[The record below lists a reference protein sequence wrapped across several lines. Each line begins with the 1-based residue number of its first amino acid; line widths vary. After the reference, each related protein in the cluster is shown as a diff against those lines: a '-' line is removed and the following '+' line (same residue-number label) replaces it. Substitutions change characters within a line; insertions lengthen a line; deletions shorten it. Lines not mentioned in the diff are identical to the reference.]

1 MKQPNPAGIIIP
13 HLCYLKELNEIAAC
27 RVCSVEVEGETAMVT
42 ACNSSVVE
50 GMVVHTNSPRARETR
65 RINVELI
72 LSQHDC
78 LCATCVRSGSCQLQR
93 LANSLG
99 IISLPY
105 ERELP
110 KGARGAWTTT
120 YPLYRDY
127 QKCIKCMRCIQV
139 CDKMQTVHIWDVD
152 GTGSRTTVDVSH
164 NRVIKDSDCTLC
176 GSASSTALRQAFGNG
191 MTRIKSTVPLPI
203 LSSFPLS
210 KSRRRSAQPYVKPT
224 EFPPRKH
231 RWENWPLP
239 CAVWAFAML

>member
-1 MKQPNPAGIIIP
+1 MVTLTIDNQTVRVAEGTTILEAAKSAGIIIP
-13 HLCYLKELNEIAAC
+13 HLCYL
-27 RVCSVEVEGETAMVT
+27 
-42 ACNSSVVE
+42 
-50 GMVVHTNSPRARETR
+50 SPRARETR

-164 NRVIKDSDCTLC
+164 NRVIKDSDCTL
-176 GSASSTALRQAFGNG
+176 
-191 MTRIKSTVPLPI
+191 
-203 LSSFPLS
+203 
-210 KSRRRSAQPYVKPT
+210 
-224 EFPPRKH
+224 
-231 RWENWPLP
+231 
-239 CAVWAFAML
+239 

>member
-1 MKQPNPAGIIIP
+1 M
-13 HLCYLKELNEIAAC
+13 
-27 RVCSVEVEGETAMVT
+27 
-42 ACNSSVVE
+42 
-50 GMVVHTNSPRARETR
+50 
-65 RINVELI
+65 ELI

-139 CDKMQTVHIWDVD
+139 CDKIQDLHIWDVTS
-152 GTGSRTTVDVSH
+152 TGSRTTINVTGNHKISEVSC
-164 NRVIKDSDCTLC
+164 SLC
-176 GSASSTALRQAFGNG
+176 GQCITHCPAALCANVMIQRKYG
-191 MTRIKSTVPLPI
+191 MQSLMTE
-203 LSSFPLS
+203 
-210 KSRRRSAQPYVKPT
+210 SRCCTGCSCCT
-224 EFPPRKH
+224 
-231 RWENWPLP
+231 
-239 CAVWAFAML
+239 CCMG